1 MSSAQSIKDS
11 IQTHAQ
17 SLADMPCQFCLSLVY
32 ARSEHFTV
40 PLFNLV
46 VGIIP
51 FAYLFVIL
59 LRAEASNDASAQ
71 ARARPFYRQLDLK
84 NRTETSAS
92 RDSWMSDSSQLR
104 LLPPAASPGANHG
117 GTCGCMRFFERP

>member
-1 MSSAQSIKDS
+1 MMRMRQTIYSESASIFDETG
-11 IQTHAQ
+11 QAPPP
-17 SLADMPCQFCLSLVY
+17 AAMPCQFCLSLVY

-71 ARARPFYRQLDLK
+71 ARAAF
-84 NRTETSAS
+84 
-92 RDSWMSDSSQLR
+92 
-104 LLPPAASPGANHG
+104 LPPA
-117 GTCGCMRFFERP
+117 